1 MSGEGNQR
9 SWRITCDVG
18 GWVYFKI
25 DAIDFHPM
33 CVCVYDVV
41 PSHVQYTHIKHKFCF
56 NLDTLLSLYR
66 LE

>member
-1 MSGEGNQR
+1 M
-9 SWRITCDVG
+9 WV

-56 NLDTLLSLYR
+56 NLDTKSRYR
-66 LE
+66 LDI